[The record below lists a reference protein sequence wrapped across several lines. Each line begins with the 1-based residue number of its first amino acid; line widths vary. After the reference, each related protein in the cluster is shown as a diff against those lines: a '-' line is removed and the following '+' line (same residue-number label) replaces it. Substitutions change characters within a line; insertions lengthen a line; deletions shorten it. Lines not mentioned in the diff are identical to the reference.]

1 MDAVS
6 VFSENELE
14 TVNQQKE
21 STQEVLLV
29 SNVFRENIFTKKF
42 GSSPYDSDR

>member
-29 SNVFRENIFTKKF
+29 SNVFRENIFTKKI
-42 GSSPYDSDR
+42 RI